1 MMKASTAL
9 RKKVG
14 KFIVPI
20 IMLLFSSALFFL
32 MYSGIKPAILDIQL
46 YQVAENTLRANAT
59 VEDTAQT
66 KANQTIAED
75 NVAPVYSFNSETQ
88 KVQLSKV
95 QILFVTIEEVQKE
108 ANKIYT
114 QAVENSQAVDSEN
127 ANEDSES
134 IVTPATVEPLTAE
147 EKYDLFQNKTKNLEQ
162 ETQEFVSE
170 LPQWAIAALLEASPE
185 TLTTLNDSL
194 TTIISEKMAEPI
206 RVEELNQAIEDAQD
220 SIQYVELESTY
231 QRIANLILEHAIIEN
246 NIYNEQ
252 ATEQARQE
260 ALRNVPPV
268 MILQGQVIVQEGHVV
283 DSTDMHQLE
292 LLGMLDDEPSYHMIY
307 SLVGLL
313 IAQLLGVY
321 FISKIESLTSQGF
334 LKILVLYSL
343 IVIASVG
350 MMKGLQLLQLSG
362 INNIAF
368 LYPAALASLLANAFL
383 TPKFGYLMN
392 TFLPAFSIFIYTG
405 YRGTTNALVIAVV
418 YALSGMFGVLIKQRK
433 DQKIPGKLLWLM
445 IVGNGIVMLSMVFYL
460 NQPILTLQTLMMVV
474 YSVVSGVLAYALAT
488 ILIPYIDVYYADNA
502 VLTLTE
508 LSNPNQPLLKLLLT
522 KTPGT
527 YHHSLMVAN
536 LSANAV
542 SAIGGDSLF
551 ARVACYY
558 HDVGKLT
565 HPLFFVEN
573 LPSGMENPHNL
584 LTPYE
589 SKEIIFGHVSEGVKI
604 LEEAKLPQS
613 IIDICAQHHGT
624 TLMRYFYA
632 AAKKENSEVKESDFR
647 YPGPKPQTKEAAV
660 INIADS
666 AEAACRSMS
675 NPTKHSIEEFVHEL
689 IVSRIKDGQFDECDI
704 TMKELRIVE
713 AALVDN
719 LVGTFHSRI
728 EYPKTEPTK

>member
-1 MMKASTAL
+1 MMRAFTAL
-9 RKKVG
+9 RKKVE
-14 KFIVPI
+14 KFFVPL
-20 IMLLFSSALFFL
+20 IMLLFSSALFLL

-46 YQVAENTLRANAT
+46 YQVAETTIRANAT

-66 KANQTIAED
+66 EANQKVAED

-108 ANKIYT
+108 ANKIYSEK
-114 QAVENSQAVDSEN
+114 VESSQPAIPEN
-127 ANEDSES
+127 TNEGSES
-134 IVTPATVEPLTAE
+134 LATPTTVEPLTEE
-147 EKYDLFQNKTKNLEQ
+147 EKYGLFQNKAKSLEQ
-162 ETQEFVSE
+162 ETQEFISE
-170 LPQWAIAALLEASPE
+170 LPQWAITALLEAPAG
-185 TLTTLNDSL
+185 TLTTLNEAL
-194 TTIISEKMAEPI
+194 TTIISEKMAQSI
-206 RVEELNQAIEDAQD
+206 RLEELKEAIEDAQD
-220 SIQYVELESTY
+220 SIQYVELENTY
-231 QRIANLILEHAIIEN
+231 QRVANLILEHAIIEN
-246 NIYNEQ
+246 NIFNEQ

-260 ALRNVPPV
+260 ALRNVQPV

-307 SLVGLL
+307 SLIILL
-313 IAQLLGVY
+313 IAQLVGVY
-321 FISKIESLTSQGF
+321 LISKIESLTSQEF
-334 LKILVLYSL
+334 SKILVLYSL
-343 IVIASVG
+343 IVIVSVAI
-350 MMKGLQLLQLSG
+350 MKGLQLLQLAG
-362 INNIAF
+362 IDNIAF
-368 LYPAALASLLANAFL
+368 LYPAALASMLANAFL
-383 TPKFGYLMN
+383 TPKFGYLLN

-405 YRGTTNALVIAVV
+405 YRGTTNALVIVV
-418 YALSGMFGVLIKQRK
+418 IYALSGLFGALMRQRK
-433 DQKIPGKLLWLM
+433 EQKIPGKLLWLM
-445 IVGNGIVMLSMVFYL
+445 IVGNGIVMLSMIFYL
-460 NQPILTLQTLMMVV
+460 NQPILTFQTLSMVT
-474 YSVVSGVLAYALAT
+474 YSVFSGVLAYALAT

-522 KTPGT
+522 KSPGT

-536 LSANAV
+536 LSSNAV

-573 LPSGMENPHNL
+573 LPSGMDNPHNL
-584 LTPYE
+584 LSPYE
-589 SKEIIFGHVSEGVKI
+589 SKEIIFGHVSEGVRMLK
-604 LEEAKLPQS
+604 EAKLPQS
-613 IIDICAQHHGT
+613 IIDVCAQHHGT
-624 TLMRYFYA
+624 TLMKYFYA
-632 AAKKENSEVKESDFR
+632 QAKKENSEAKESDFR

-675 NPTKHSIEEFVHEL
+675 KPTKQSIEEFVHEL

>member
-1 MMKASTAL
+1 MRAFTAL

-14 KFIVPI
+14 KFFVPL
-20 IMLLFSSALFFL
+20 IMLLFSSSLFLL
-32 MYSGIKPAILDIQL
+32 MYSDIKPDVLDIQL
-46 YQVAENTLRANAT
+46 YQVAENTIRANAT

-66 KANQTIAED
+66 KANQKVAED
-75 NVAPVYSFNSETQ
+75 NVAPVYSFNSEVQ

-114 QAVENSQAVDSEN
+114 QEVESSQAVNSDN
-127 ANEDSES
+127 TNGDSES
-134 IVTPATVEPLTAE
+134 VATPAKVEPLTAD
-147 EKYDLFQNKTKNLEQ
+147 EKYDLFQNKMKSLEQ
-162 ETQEFVSE
+162 ETQEFVSK
-170 LPQWAIAALLEASPE
+170 LPQWAITALVEAPAG
-185 TLTTLNDSL
+185 TLTTLNDAL

-206 RVEELNQAIEDAQD
+206 RLEELNQAIEDAQD

-252 ATEQARQE
+252 ATEHARQE

-283 DSTDMHQLE
+283 DSADMHQLE

-307 SLVGLL
+307 SLVVLL
-313 IAQLLGVY
+313 IVQLFGIY
-321 FISKIESLTSQGF
+321 FISKIESLTSQSF
-334 LKILVLYSL
+334 IKILVLYGL
-343 IVIASVG
+343 IVVASVAI
-350 MMKGLQLLQLSG
+350 MKGLQLLQLAG
-362 INNIAF
+362 IDDIAF
-368 LYPAALASLLANAFL
+368 LYPAALASMLANVFL
-383 TPKFGYLMN
+383 TPKFGYLLN

-405 YRGTTNALVIAVV
+405 YRGTTNALVIALV
-418 YALSGMFGVLIKQRK
+418 YALSGLFGTLIRQRK
-433 DQKIPGKLLWLM
+433 NQRIPGKLLWLM
-445 IVGNGIVMLSMVFYL
+445 IVGNGIVMLSMIFYL
-460 NQPILTLQTLMMVV
+460 NQPILTLQTLLMVM
-474 YSVVSGVLAYALAT
+474 YSVLSGVLAYALAT

-508 LSNPNQPLLKLLLT
+508 LSNPDQPLLKLLLT

-536 LSANAV
+536 LSSNAV

-551 ARVACYY
+551 TRVACYY

-589 SKEIIFGHVSEGVKI
+589 SKEIIFGHVSQGVKM
-604 LEEAKLPQS
+604 LEEAKMPQS

-624 TLMRYFYA
+624 TLMKYFYA

-666 AEAACRSMS
+666 AEAACRSMTK
-675 NPTKHSIEEFVHEL
+675 PTKQSIEEFVHEL

-713 AALVDN
+713 AALVEN

-728 EYPKTEPTK
+728 EYPKTEPTT

>member
-1 MMKASTAL
+1 MMRAFTAL

-14 KFIVPI
+14 KFFVPL
-20 IMLLFSSALFFL
+20 IMLLFSSILFLL
-32 MYSGIKPAILDIQL
+32 MYSGIQPAILDIQL
-46 YQVAENTLRANAT
+46 YQVADNTIRANAT

-66 KANQTIAED
+66 EANQKVAED
-75 NVAPVYSFNSETQ
+75 NVAPVYSFNSEIQ

-108 ANKIYT
+108 ANKMYT
-114 QAVENSQAVDSEN
+114 QEVESFQA
-127 ANEDSES
+127 ANPEDTDGE
-134 IVTPATVEPLTAE
+134 TPNTPTVEPLTAE
-147 EKYDLFQNKTKNLEQ
+147 EKYALFENKTNNLEQ
-162 ETQEFVSE
+162 ETQEFISA
-170 LPQWAIAALLEASPE
+170 LPQWAITSLLEAPAG
-185 TLTTLNDSL
+185 TLKTLNDSL
-194 TTIISEKMAEPI
+194 TTVVSDKMAAPI
-206 RVEELNQAIEDAQD
+206 RLEEMNQVIEDAQD
-220 SIQYVELESTY
+220 SLQYVELDNTY

-260 ALRNVPPV
+260 AVRNVQPV

-283 DSTDMHQLE
+283 DSADMHQLE
-292 LLGMLDDEPSYHMIY
+292 LLGMLDDEPSYHMLY
-307 SLVGLL
+307 SLLVLL
-313 IAQLLGVY
+313 IAQLLGIYV
-321 FISKIESLTSQGF
+321 ISKIESLASQDF
-334 LKILVLYSL
+334 SKVLVLYSL
-343 IVIASVG
+343 VIIASVAI
-350 MMKGLQLLQLSG
+350 MKGLQLLQLAG

-368 LYPAALASLLANAFL
+368 LYPAALAPLLINAFL
-383 TPKFGYLMN
+383 SPRFGYLAN

-405 YRGTTNALVIAVV
+405 YRGTTTALVIALIYV
-418 YALSGMFGVLIKQRK
+418 LSGLFGALIRQGKEQR
-433 DQKIPGKLLWLM
+433 IEGNLLWSM
-445 IVGNGIVMLSMVFYL
+445 IVGNGIVMLSMIFYL
-460 NQPILTLQTLMMVV
+460 NQPIFTLQTLLMVT
-474 YSVVSGVLAYALAT
+474 YSVLSGVLAYALAT
-488 ILIPYIDVYYADNA
+488 ILIPYIDVYYTDNA

-536 LSANAV
+536 LSSNAV

-551 ARVACYY
+551 ARVASYY

-573 LPSGMENPHNL
+573 LPSGMDNPHNL

-589 SKEIIFGHVSEGVKI
+589 SKEIIFGHVSEGIKI
-604 LEEAKLPQS
+604 LKEAKLPQS

-624 TLMRYFYA
+624 TLMKYFYA
-632 AAKKENSEVKESDFR
+632 QAKKENSEVNESDFR

-675 NPTKHSIEEFVHEL
+675 RPTKQSIEEFVHEL
-689 IVSRIKDGQFDECDI
+689 IVDRIKDGQFDECDI

>member
-1 MMKASTAL
+1 MIKGATAL

-14 KFIVPI
+14 KFMVPLV
-20 IMLLFSSALFFL
+20 MLLLSSSLFLL
-32 MYSGIKPAILDIQL
+32 MYSGIKPAVLDIQM
-46 YQVAENTLRANAT
+46 YQVAENTIRANAT

-66 KANQTIAED
+66 EANQKIAED

-88 KVQLSKV
+88 KIQLSKV

-108 ANKIYT
+108 AAKLYT
-114 QAVENSQAVDSEN
+114 QKVEDSNATESKNSAGE
-127 ANEDSES
+127 SES
-134 IVTPATVEPLTAE
+134 IIAPTKVEPLTAD
-147 EKYDLFQNKTKNLEQ
+147 EKYDLFQNKLKSLEQ

-170 LPQWAIAALLEASPE
+170 LPEWAITALIEAPTA
-185 TLTTLNDSL
+185 TLTMLNDAL
-194 TTIISEKMAEPI
+194 TTAISEKMAEPI
-206 RVEELNQAIEDAQD
+206 RSEELNQVIEDAQD
-220 SIQYVELESTY
+220 NIQYVELDSTY
-231 QRIANLILEHAIIEN
+231 QRIANLILDHTIIEN
-246 NIYNEQ
+246 NVYNEQ
-252 ATEQARQE
+252 ATKQAREE
-260 ALRNVPPV
+260 ANNNVQPV

-283 DSTDMHQLE
+283 DSNDMHQLE

-307 SLVGLL
+307 SLIVLL
-313 IAQLLGVY
+313 IAQLLGIY
-321 FISKIESLTSQGF
+321 FISKIDSITSKGL

-343 IVIASVG
+343 IVVASVG
-350 MMKGLQLLQLSG
+350 IMKGLQLLQSAG
-362 INNIAF
+362 IDNISF

-392 TFLPAFSIFIYTG
+392 TFLPAFSIFVYTD
-405 YRGTTNALVIAVV
+405 YRGTTNALFIALI
-418 YALSGMFGVLIKQRK
+418 YALGGLFGTLTRQRK
-433 DQKIPGKLLWLM
+433 EQKMPGKLLWLM
-445 IVGNGIVMLSMVFYL
+445 MVGNGIVMLSMIFYL
-460 NQPILTLQTLMMVV
+460 NQPILTIQTLLMVIYAV
-474 YSVVSGVLAYALAT
+474 LSGVLAYALAT
-488 ILIPYIDVYYADNA
+488 ILIPYIDVYYTDNA

-536 LSANAV
+536 LSSNAV

-584 LTPYE
+584 LSPYE
-589 SKEIIFGHVSEGVKI
+589 SKEIIFGHVSEGVKM
-604 LEEAKLPQS
+604 LKEAKLPQS
-613 IIDICAQHHGT
+613 IIDVCAQHHGT
-624 TLMRYFYA
+624 TLMRYFYE
-632 AAKKENSEVKESDFR
+632 AAKKENSEVNESDFR

-675 NPTKHSIEEFVHEL
+675 KPTKRSIEEFVHEL
-689 IVSRIKDGQFDECDI
+689 IVGRIKDGQFDECDI

-728 EYPKTEPTK
+728 EYPKAEPTK